1 MTCSSIP
8 VNPILLSIQIQLVHA
23 ESDRNIFRLPQ
34 LFIGILVAHAQ
45 LFHDASAA
53 GIPDIVCG
61 RDVGHAVFLQPGD
74 NSPGRL
80 RGKAS
85 VPELLKQS
93 VAEVMAVVRA
103 CVDIPC
109 RKVAVFRADG
119 VMIPVR
125 PFVHFLVLFFEQGR
139 RFFQGG

>member
-1 MTCSSIP
+1 MRKVTGIF
-8 VNPILLSIQIQLVHA
+8 
-23 ESDRNIFRLPQ
+23 FRLPQ

-61 RDVGHAVFLQPGD
+61 RDVGHAVFLQPDD